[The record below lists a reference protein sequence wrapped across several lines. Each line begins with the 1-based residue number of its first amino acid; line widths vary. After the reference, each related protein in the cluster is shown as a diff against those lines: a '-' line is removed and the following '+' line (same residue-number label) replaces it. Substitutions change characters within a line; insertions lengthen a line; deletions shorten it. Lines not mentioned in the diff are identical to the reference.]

1 MHGAVPLPAL
11 RTAVRTVSRA
21 LLALAAALTVSLV
34 APAAHAD
41 PSMNLKVD
49 WFRVIGGAAK
59 NFGLVRTGPEST
71 TVYRHDGQYGPLS
84 EAAAFSA
91 AGGLAAKPEL
101 SGTVRSSSLSLTQ
114 SYTSTPWFGVA
125 PKVSLVARD
134 WGGAKALVGG
144 DIALTDALRTSHS
157 YRMALTR
164 FRLGSGRFVPFAQ
177 VGLGEYRI
185 DTDVIPNH
193 VPDTELAALAG
204 GGVEVHL
211 YRQRYFGLDFAA
223 ETNFTQIVRDAREP
237 GNVST
242 PRMWNSLVAMRMQF

>member
-1 MHGAVPLPAL
+1 MHRAVRLPAVL
-11 RTAVRTVSRA
+11 IAVAV
-21 LLALAAALTVSLV
+21 ALAAVLV
-34 APAAHAD
+34 TPAAHAD
-41 PSMNLKVD
+41 PTMNLKVD
-49 WFRVIGGAAK
+49 WFRVVGSAAK
-59 NFGLVRTGPEST
+59 NLGLVRATGLESA
-71 TVYRHDGQYGPLS
+71 TVYRQYGPLTETMS
-84 EAAAFSA
+84 NAAD
-91 AGGLAAKPEL
+91 GLALKPEL
-101 SGTVRSSSLSLTQ
+101 AGTGRSAALSLAQ

-193 VPDTELAALAG
+193 VADTELAALAG
-204 GGVEVHL
+204 GGVEVHV

-223 ETNFTQIVRDAREP
+223 ETNFTEIVRDAREP
-237 GNVST
+237 GNIST
-242 PRMWNSLVAMRMQF
+242 PRMWNSLIAMRMAF